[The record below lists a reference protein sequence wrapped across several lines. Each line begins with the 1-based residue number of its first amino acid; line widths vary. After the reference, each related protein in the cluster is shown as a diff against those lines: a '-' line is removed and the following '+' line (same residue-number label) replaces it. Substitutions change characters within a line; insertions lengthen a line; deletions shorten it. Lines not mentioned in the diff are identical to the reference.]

1 MSNLN
6 KLHNKDFRIKVRTGL
21 DADLDKFKKTA
32 VQGELAFTTD
42 TCRLFATETTA
53 ASADSTL
60 TEIQTL
66 VAPTYLTTTATYTI
80 DGRDRWLIYSGSGGA
95 TIILPSTVDNSPG
108 RVVTIKNTTIHSIT
122 LSAQGSDLIYP
133 VGTAG
138 AVSDKT
144 IGNGGVESLVAGL
157 SGDWNVVQSA

>member
-80 DGRDRWLIYSGSGGA
+80 DRRDRWLIYNGTGTA
-95 TIILPSTVDNSPG
+95 TINLPPLSSVFPG
-108 RVVTIKNTTIHSIT
+108 RLITVKNRSNHALT
-122 LSAQGSDLIYP
+122 LSAQGTDEIFP
-133 VGTAG
+133 VGTGG
-138 AVSDKT
+138 AVSNKN